1 MEEKASTFF
10 CCVLCVCFTS
20 VSNFCRLFL
29 SVHRHFFRQYVVK
42 IGCFFWL
49 TNQNALKFF
58 GIFRSAKSLKLNFH
72 FSARVYISCP
82 PPTVAVVHEPHAR
95 SNLVTHHS
103 FHRRARSLHFDASA
117 YLRLSSFP
125 AERHGEA
132 GPAAAGLGLPVTTAG
147 PTAALLLPLVPA
159 TTNLTATVV
168 AGDVQRSPGGASFFF
183 GFICCPS
190 Q

>member
-1 MEEKASTFF
+1 M
-10 CCVLCVCFTS
+10 L
-20 VSNFCRLFL
+20 SN
-29 SVHRHFFRQYVVK
+29 
-42 IGCFFWL
+42 
-49 TNQNALKFF
+49 FF

-183 GFICCPS
+183 LASSAVRHSSAMG
-190 Q
+190 